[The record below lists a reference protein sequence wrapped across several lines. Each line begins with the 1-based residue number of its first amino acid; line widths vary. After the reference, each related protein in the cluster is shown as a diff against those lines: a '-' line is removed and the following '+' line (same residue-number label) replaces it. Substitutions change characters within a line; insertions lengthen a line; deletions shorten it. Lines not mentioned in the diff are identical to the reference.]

1 MHFQQDDWKSQHAK
15 PLKRYNFPLKHIY
28 MKLFEYNLPKKYSFL
43 KLVVWQTNLRVRD
56 LIILICDFFSCVDF
70 FLT

>member
-1 MHFQQDDWKSQHAK
+1 
-15 PLKRYNFPLKHIY
+15 

-56 LIILICDFFSCVDF
+56 LIILICDFFFLRGF